1 MGFRDRIK
9 ETTTNESNHWNE
21 YDNLLRNITYDEL
34 ITTVLSNEKVI
45 DEDTVR
51 KVFNDLLIM
60 AKNDALEDLKI
71 NLKSITQKIK
81 EQRDY

>member
-9 ETTTNESNHWNE
+9 ETTTNESNHWHE
-21 YDNLLRNITYDEL
+21 EDNLLRNITYKEL
-34 ITTVLSNEKVI
+34 MKTVLSNERVI